1 VHSYHVTRTTNKTN
15 RNYYLL
21 ERAHARK
28 HKILLFFV
36 VKISK
41 KGRKSLKTQ
50 KKIKKNSSSLRR
62 RKVTLHCSSNVAST
76 LWSFCS
82 AFVALSSLR
91 SPLRDRK
98 RKSERTRARE
108 RSEKENEFGY
118 IIHFSRRRRRRRE
131 EEEQVKKE
139 EVKKSRRKTRSFER

>member
-1 VHSYHVTRTTNKTN
+1 MHSYHATRTTNKTN
-15 RNYYLL
+15 RFYILL
-21 ERAHARK
+21 YIPSSARVRDK
-28 HKILLFFV
+28 HKTLCVL
-36 VKISK
+36 SNPK
-41 KGRKSLKTQ
+41 KRLKNLSSHTA
-50 KKIKKNSSSLRR
+50 KKINPLCAAEKE
-62 RKVTLHCSSNVAST
+62 TLHCSSNVAST

-131 EEEQVKKE
+131 EEEQVKK
-139 EVKKSRRKTRSFER
+139 SRRKTRSFER